1 MDKQEILSR
10 IDSTELKPTATE
22 REILQLCEDAKQ
34 YRFAAV
40 CVHPRFVS
48 LCARELAGT
57 SVKVATVVGFPQGAN
72 TSACKAFETAEAVK
86 NGASEI
92 DMVLAIGAVKQGDFD
107 YVRRDIEAV
116 VQAAGGACVKV
127 ILETCFLSEEE
138 IERACLCAAEAGA
151 HFVKT
156 STGFGAGG
164 AQLSDIAVMKRAVG
178 GRCQIKASGGIR
190 TLEACEAF
198 LSAGAD
204 RIGTGS
210 GAKIAR
216 EE

>member
-1 MDKQEILSR
+1 MDKKEILSK
-10 IDSTELKPTATE
+10 IDSTELKPAATE
-22 REILQLCEDAKQ
+22 QDILQLCEDAKQ

-48 LCARELAGT
+48 LCAQELAGT

-72 TSACKAFETAEAVK
+72 TSACKAFEAAEAVK

-92 DMVLAIGAVKQGDFD
+92 DMVLAIGAVKQGDFN
-107 YVRRDIEAV
+107 YVRNDIKAV
-116 VQAAGGACVKV
+116 VQAAGSACVKV
-127 ILETCFLSEEE
+127 ILETCFLTEEE
-138 IERACLCAAEAGA
+138 IEKACLCAAEAGA
-151 HFVKT
+151 QFVKT
-156 STGFGAGG
+156 STGFGSGG
-164 AQLSDIAVMKRAVG
+164 ARLSDIAVMKRAVG

-190 TLEACEAF
+190 TLAACEAF